1 MPRKRTLADIVG
13 TDMMTDLAYT
23 GVYAKLNNGL
33 FDADSPAFIGPNTLQ
48 RVPKGYDYV
57 EACNIIRLK
66 RQRMRTLPASYVA
79 AKIIREAND
88 FRILAKSMKPAATAS
103 AATTVTVFG

>member
-23 GVYAKLNNGL
+23 GVYAKLNNGV

-57 EACNIIRLK
+57 EACNIIRVK
-66 RQRMRTLPASYVA
+66 RQRMRTLPANYVA
-79 AKIIREAND
+79 ATIIKEANQY
-88 FRILAKSMKPAATAS
+88 RLLVKSL
-103 AATTVTVFG
+103 